1 DDVRQTVNLPG
12 KGVYF
17 VEVSSSGAGTN
28 YGIVFAT
35 APTDN
40 AGDTPAAA
48 RNLGVLGAAR
58 TFTDFVGDGSIDTT
72 ARGHPVLG
80 ADDVNDYYRFTLGT
94 SGKYTFDAKLSG
106 LDGNADLELSRD
118 DNLNQQVD
126 DGEILAVVTGPPS
139 GPEINQVLD
148 IPGVYYLRVYRP

>member
-1 DDVRQTVNLPG
+1 
-12 KGVYF
+12 
-17 VEVSSSGAGTN
+17 
-28 YGIVFAT
+28 
-35 APTDN
+35 

-72 ARGHPVLG
+72 ARGDPVLG

-94 SGKYTFDAKLSG
+94 NGKYTFDAQLSG
-106 LDGNADLELSRD
+106 LNGNADLELSRD

-126 DGEILAVVTGPPS
+126 DGEILAVVTGPFT
-139 GPEINQVLD
+139 GPDINQVLD
-148 IPGVYYLRVYRP
+148 TPGVYYLRVYRPGSGTTGSANYTLTMKADSNDQAGN